1 MKNIP
6 VQKNKEYIV
15 NIIDNGF
22 EGEGI
27 AKIEDYTIFIPG
39 AIKGEKIKILIVK
52 VQASYAF
59 GKIIEIIEKS
69 EYRIEPDCAT
79 YKRCG
84 GCNLRHVDYEETL
97 NIKQNAVQSLVN
109 KTLKNPIEVKKTVAM
124 GNPYNYRNKLQ
135 FPVGIDKNGE
145 PIIGVFA
152 NRTHEIIPIQGCA
165 IQDIKSIQIAKYVV
179 DAIKKYNLSVYNE
192 NTGKGLMRHVIV
204 KAAKSTGE
212 YMVILVVNG
221 NKLPYAKEIA
231 KSLVDMCSSITSV
244 IVNINTK
251 NTNVILGDKNI
262 TVYGRDYI
270 MDRLGDY
277 YFKISPLS
285 FYQVNP
291 VQAEALY
298 NYAIEAAEITK
309 NDVVFDLYCGIG
321 TISIFMAKSAKEVYG
336 VEIVEQAIEMAKEN
350 AKENKIDNTH
360 FIAGDTEVVLTD
372 LIEKQHI
379 MPDVII
385 VDPPRKG
392 LDKTSINN
400 ILKVKP
406 RRVVYISCNPASLV
420 RDLRMLEDIYEVKM
434 VQPFDMFCFTS
445 HVECVCVLK
454 LRENTKK

>member
-69 EYRIEPDCAT
+69 EYRIELDCAT

-179 DAIKKYNLSVYNE
+179 DEIKKYNLSVYDE
-192 NTGKGLMRHVIV
+192 NTGKGLLRHVIV

-221 NKLPYAKEIA
+221 NKLPYSKEIA
-231 KSLVDMCSSITSV
+231 ESLVVACSSITSV

-262 TVYGRDYI
+262 TVYGKDYI
-270 MDRLGDY
+270 IDKLGDY

-360 FIAGDTEVVLTD
+360 FIAGDTEIVLTD

-420 RDLRMLEDIYEVKM
+420 RDLRMLEEEYEFKVI
-434 VQPFDMFCFTS
+434 QPFDLFCFTS
-445 HVECVCVLK
+445 HVECCSLLYLK
-454 LRENTKK
+454 DFIQ